1 MSFAICWL
9 IKMMPTSDLVDKSLN
24 VWAIWEVVVSDFTT
38 RKLEFSA
45 VLWPQPARRKPVTVS
60 ESPII
65 ATSLPSDSC
74 LLVGLGLRVCEREG

>member
-1 MSFAICWL
+1 MRI
-9 IKMMPTSDLVDKSLN
+9 IPTSCLADKSLK
-24 VWAIWEVVVSDFTT
+24 VWDTVATVVSDFTT

-60 ESPII
+60 ESPIT

-74 LLVGLGLRVCEREG
+74 LIGTEIDKVRGGWS